1 MKLVAQNIT
10 LENVKN
16 SDYWNLIAIL
26 VWDHYSEKEEQD
38 ESKIKIEESWFGKLS
53 KFPGGGSYSSK
64 WNNPNYSEEG
74 AVRTLN
80 GIVITFTR
88 EDYTTYIYLHVDGNV
103 NCFGVYSDKSITKAP
118 HYGGLGRNVDITNW
132 LMKNNFITTNN

>member
-38 ESKIKIEESWFGKLS
+38 ESKIKIEESWFGKSLVLVVVI
-53 KFPGGGSYSSK
+53 PI
-64 WNNPNYSEEG
+64 
-74 AVRTLN
+74 N
-80 GIVITFTR
+80 GTTRITQKK
-88 EDYTTYIYLHVDGNV
+88 VQ
-103 NCFGVYSDKSITKAP
+103 
-118 HYGGLGRNVDITNW
+118 
-132 LMKNNFITTNN
+132 